1 MALEPS
7 PDTTRVTTLR
17 VAIVLVFAGSLAL
30 LASHADRTRRGLD
43 DAYITYQYA
52 TNLAHGRGFVFNAG
66 DRPSLG
72 TSTPLYAG
80 LLALGGRLGMDIPLF
95 SISVGILA
103 TSIALSLLVAIAWE
117 VGFLS
122 AGLVAALLA
131 SVAQLYWKWEGME
144 TSLYLALI
152 LGAIWTTLRG
162 REALGLALAALAT
175 ITRLDGL
182 AVLVAV
188 GFLVAV
194 RRAWSWRTFLPG
206 TVLMLSWLVTAALLF
221 GSPVPTSGLAKMH
234 HAAGISGRFSV
245 LSLALIHQALPTTLL
260 VPDPIFWDHPRRAT
274 ALSILLLS
282 TPLICLALVRPRL
295 PIAALTLWLALYLA
309 GYEWLRLPEFGW
321 YYGPPAIVLALF
333 LWMALHALV
342 RLGAN
347 AVHPRGGPVG
357 RLAVWTIAALMLGG
371 MVAGTLRSG
380 EGPRARERTLAMATG
395 WLREHAAPGDTVVA
409 FEVGMLAYRTGLRTV
424 DLLGLTDPDARR
436 HLQDGDLTWAI
447 RDRPAYV
454 FSIENGTGTWP
465 VARAIFRECAF
476 ALHYRPKARL
486 PFRADTDYVI
496 YQRDPPGGSSPEG
509 EAAEWID
516 VHHPPS
522 MRRAVT
528 AGYSLTFRNRSPLPW
543 HAGTPDAPFVTYEW
557 HDALGH
563 PLPFAAIRTSIPCDV
578 GPGERVLV
586 SAAVRAPDRPGT
598 YVLKW
603 EIGGAGGDSLGRLG
617 ASAEAPV
624 VVD

>member
-1 MALEPS
+1 MTLEPS
-7 PDTTRVTTLR
+7 PDATRVTALG
-17 VAIVLVFAGSLAL
+17 AGIVLVFVVSLTL

-52 TNLAHGRGFVFNAG
+52 SNLARGRGFVFNAG

-80 LLALGGRLGMDIPLF
+80 LLALGGSLGIDIPLL
-95 SISVGILA
+95 SISIGILA
-103 TSIALSLLVAIAWE
+103 ASIALSLLVAIAWE
-117 VGFLS
+117 LGFLS

-131 SVAQLYWKWEGME
+131 SVAQFYWRWEGME

-152 LGAIWTTLRG
+152 LGALWTTLRG
-162 REALGLALAALAT
+162 RQALGLALAALAT

-188 GFLVAV
+188 GFLITA
-194 RRAWSWRTFLPG
+194 RRAWSWRTVLPG
-206 TVLMLSWLVTAALLF
+206 TVLMLSWLVTATLLF
-221 GSPVPTSGLAKMH
+221 GSPVPTSGLAKMQ
-234 HAAGISGRFSV
+234 HAVGISGRFGV
-245 LSLALIHQALPTTLL
+245 LSLALIHQVLPTTLL
-260 VPDPIFWDHPRRAT
+260 VADPVFWDHPRRAA
-274 ALSILLLS
+274 ALSVLLLS
-282 TPLICLALVRPRL
+282 TPLVCLALVRPRL
-295 PIAALTLWLALYLA
+295 PIAALALWLALYLT
-309 GYEWLRLPEFGW
+309 GYQWLGLPEFGW

-342 RLGAN
+342 RLGAS
-347 AVHPRGGPVG
+347 AVHRRGEPVG
-357 RLAVWTIAALMLGG
+357 RLVVWTVAALMLGG
-371 MVAGTLRSG
+371 MVAGTPPAR
-380 EGPRARERTLAMATG
+380 EGHRARERALGMAAT
-395 WLREHAAPGDTVVA
+395 WLRAHAAPGDTVVA
-409 FEVGMLAYRTGLRTV
+409 FEVGTIAYRSGLRTV

-436 HLQDGDLTWAI
+436 HLQDGDLAWAI

-465 VARAIFRECAF
+465 VTRAIFRECGF
-476 ALHYRPKARL
+476 ALHYRPRVRF
-486 PFRADTDYVI
+486 PFRADTDYVL
-496 YQRDPPGGSSPEG
+496 YQRDPPDGSSRESDTS
-509 EAAEWID
+509 EWID
-516 VHHPPS
+516 VYHPPT
-522 MRRAVT
+522 MRRASTV
-528 AGYSLTFRNRSPLPW
+528 GYSLTFRNRSPLPW
-543 HAGTPDAPFVTYEW
+543 RAATPDAPFVTYEW
-557 HDALGH
+557 QDALGH
-563 PLPFAAIRTSIPCDV
+563 PLPLAAIRTSIPCDV

-603 EIGGAGGDSLGRLG
+603 ELGGGSPGRLG